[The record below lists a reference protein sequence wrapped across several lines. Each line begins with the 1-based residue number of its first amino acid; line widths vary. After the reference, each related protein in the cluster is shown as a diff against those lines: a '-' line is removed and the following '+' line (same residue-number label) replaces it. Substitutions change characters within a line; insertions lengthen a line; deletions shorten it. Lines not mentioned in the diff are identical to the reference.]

1 MRQHRSSCRVLKSAF
16 SYVRFSSSEQS
27 KGDSLRRQTALAEEY
42 AQKHSLQLD
51 RELTFRDLGIS
62 AFTGKNK
69 TEGALAA
76 FIKACKSG
84 RVKPGSALLVE
95 SLDRLSR
102 EQVRKALRQLLELID
117 DHGIEVHTLADDRVY
132 GPGTQTEELIFSII
146 VMSRANEESERK
158 SQRVG
163 SAWRNKKASAAN
175 NLGIAITA
183 KVPAWIHAEKGK
195 RFQLIEKRAKAIRKI
210 FSHSLDGL
218 GAQLIAQYLNENHQ
232 SFTDTGN
239 GWHKS
244 YVEKILVNP
253 ASYGAFQP
261 YHRLPNGKREKDG
274 DLILD
279 YFPAAIDFKTFKA
292 VQEARKNRYRKRK
305 GKSDAKINNLFAGLL
320 TDTDLRLPMTFY
332 WRGNELITDS
342 YRFRKKPNRINYSI
356 FEDAFLHF
364 LDALDWRALQGGTE
378 TAELKTANS
387 RLNKLLLDREK
398 NQRMLDRLAML
409 LLADD
414 EPPKTLLAQLK
425 ECEQKEQE
433 LIRKNEAFSAEIAR
447 LKSQHSLIAD
457 PAELRAALRNSNDLV
472 TRVRLR
478 EEIRKRLS
486 EIKMYFRFK
495 PLIITDIEFVN
506 GSKRQIVF
514 WPKEQKGYVISAEA
528 KRLLTQPLEKGV
540 IYFY

>member
-1 MRQHRSSCRVLKSAF
+1 VPKPAF
-16 SYVRFSSSEQS
+16 SYIRFSSSEQS
-27 KGDSLRRQTALAEEY
+27 RGDSLRRQTALAEEY
-42 AQKHSLQLD
+42 AHRHGLQLD

-117 DHGIEVHTLADDRVY
+117 DHGIEVHTLADNRVY
-132 GPGTQTEELIFSII
+132 GPGTQTEELVISII
-146 VMSRANEESERK
+146 VMSRAHEESERK

-163 SAWRNKKASAAN
+163 SAWRNKKASAATN
-175 NLGIAITA
+175 PGIAITA

-195 RFQLIEKRAKAIRKI
+195 PFQIIEKRAEVIRKI
-210 FSHSLDGL
+210 FSHSLSGL
-218 GAQLIAQYLNENHQ
+218 GAQLIAQYLNEKHEP
-232 SFTDTGN
+232 FTDTGK

-244 YVEKILVNP
+244 YVEKILVN
-253 ASYGAFQP
+253 AATYGAFQP
-261 YHRLPNGKREKDG
+261 HRRLPDGKRKKDG

-292 VQEARKNRYRKRK
+292 VQEARNSRYRKRK

-320 TDTDLRLPMTFY
+320 ADADLRLSMSFY
-332 WRGNELITDS
+332 WKGNELITDS
-342 YRFRKKPNRINYSI
+342 YRFRKRPNRINYSI

-398 NQRMLDRLAML
+398 NQNLLDRLTGL

-414 EPPKTLLAQLK
+414 EPPKTLLTQLK
-425 ECEQKEQE
+425 ECEQKGQE
-433 LIRKNEAFSAEIAR
+433 LIRKNEALSAEIAR
-447 LKSQHSLIAD
+447 LKSQQRLMAD
-457 PAELRAALRNSNDLV
+457 PAELRAALRNSTDLI
-472 TRVRLR
+472 TRARLR

-486 EIKMYFRFK
+486 QINLYFRFM
-495 PLIITDIEFVN
+495 PLIIADIQFVN
-506 GSKRQIVF
+506 GSKRQVVF
-514 WPKEQKGYVISAEA
+514 WPKERKAYMIPGEA
-528 KRLLTQPLEKGV
+528 KELLTQPLEKGIV
-540 IYFY
+540 YLY

>member
-1 MRQHRSSCRVLKSAF
+1 VPKPAF

-42 AQKHSLQLD
+42 AQRHGLQLD

-62 AFTGKNK
+62 AFNGKNK

-117 DHGIEVHTLADDRVY
+117 DHGIEVHTLADNRVY
-132 GPGTQTEELIFSII
+132 GPGTQTEELIISVI
-146 VMSRANEESERK
+146 VMSRAHEESERK

-175 NLGIAITA
+175 NPGIAITA
-183 KVPAWIHAEKGK
+183 KAPAWIHAEKGK
-195 RFQLIEKRAKAIRKI
+195 PFQLIKKRAKTIGQI
-210 FSHSLDGL
+210 FAYSLNGL
-218 GAQLIAQYLNENHQ
+218 GAQLIAQYLNDKHQ
-232 SFTDTGN
+232 SFTDSGK

-244 YVEKILVNP
+244 YVEKILANP
-253 ASYGAFQP
+253 ATYGAFQP
-261 YHRLPNGKREKDG
+261 HRRLPDGKREKEG

-292 VQEARKNRYRKRK
+292 VQEARKSRYRKRK

-320 TDTDLRLPMTFY
+320 TDADLRLPMTFY
-332 WRGNELITDS
+332 WKGNELITDS

-356 FEDAFLHF
+356 FEEAFLHF
-364 LDALDWRALQGGTE
+364 LDALDWRALQGSTE
-378 TAELKTANS
+378 TAELKTADG

-398 NQRMLDRLAML
+398 NQKMLDRLTRL
-409 LLADD
+409 LLADA
-414 EPPKTLLAQLK
+414 EPPKTLLSQLK
-425 ECEQKEQE
+425 ECEQREQE
-433 LIRKNEAFSAEIAR
+433 LIRENEAVSAEIAR
-447 LKSQHSLIAD
+447 LKSQQRLIAD
-457 PAELRAALRNSNDLV
+457 PAELRATLRNSTDLV
-472 TRVRLR
+472 TRARLR

-486 EIKMYFRFK
+486 QINLYFRFM
-495 PLIITDIEFVN
+495 PLVIADIQFVN
-506 GSKRQIVF
+506 GSKRQVVF
-514 WPKEQKGYVISAEA
+514 WPKEQKAYVIPAEA
-528 KRLLTQPLEKGV
+528 KELLTQPLEKGV
-540 IYFY
+540 IYLY